1 MLAKVDLADRMQNYP
16 HQLSGGQQQR
26 VAIAR
31 ALANSPD
38 LLLAD
43 EPTGALDSKTGKEV
57 LQLFRDLN
65 ADGLTLILVTHDL
78 GVAAQARRRITFR
91 DGLIVS
97 DEYGVK
103 EVEELG
109 AH

>member
-1 MLAKVDLADRMQNYP
+1 M
-16 HQLSGGQQQR
+16 SGGQQQR

-43 EPTGALDSKTGKEV
+43 EPTGALDTKTGKEV
-57 LQLFRDLN
+57 LQLFHDLN
-65 ADGLTLILVTHDL
+65 DEGLTLVIVTHDL
-78 GVAAQARRRITFR
+78 GVAAQSNRRITFR

-97 DEYGVK
+97 DDWGK
-103 EVEELG
+103 TDAAELG

>member
-1 MLAKVDLADRMQNYP
+1 M
-16 HQLSGGQQQR
+16 SGGQQQR

-43 EPTGALDSKTGKEV
+43 EPTGALDTKTGKEV

-65 ADGLTLILVTHDL
+65 AEGLTLVIVTHDL
-78 GVAAQARRRITFR
+78 GVAAQANRRITFR

-97 DEYGVK
+97 DEWGAK
-103 EVEELG
+103 AVEELG